1 MTDDRT
7 ADDATG
13 GADPRADEPM
23 DAMDLAL
30 LDDLARI
37 LGAVDPPPDGLVERS
52 LFALTLEG
60 LNAEV
65 MALHREEP
73 VFAVRGEP
81 TRVEVRTITFSSD
94 PVTVMVS
101 FSEGE
106 RGVRIDGWAAPAERY
121 VVQVYGPDGF
131 ISTESDD
138 EGCFVFPDVP
148 AGPASLVLRR
158 ATGGPVVSTPVIGL

>member
-1 MTDDRT
+1 MSDESSEERMDET
-7 ADDATG
+7 AEVPM
-13 GADPRADEPM
+13 GAG
-23 DAMDLAL
+23 DLAL
-30 LDDLARI
+30 LDDLARV
-37 LGAVDPPPDGLVERS
+37 LATVDPVPDGLVERS

-73 VFAVRGEP
+73 AFAVRGEP

-101 FSEGE
+101 FSEGPT
-106 RGVRIDGWAAPAERY
+106 GVRIDGWTAPAERY

-131 ISTESDD
+131 INTESDD

-148 AGPASLVLRR
+148 PGPASLVLRR
-158 ATGGPVVSTPVIGL
+158 VAGGPVVSTPVIGL